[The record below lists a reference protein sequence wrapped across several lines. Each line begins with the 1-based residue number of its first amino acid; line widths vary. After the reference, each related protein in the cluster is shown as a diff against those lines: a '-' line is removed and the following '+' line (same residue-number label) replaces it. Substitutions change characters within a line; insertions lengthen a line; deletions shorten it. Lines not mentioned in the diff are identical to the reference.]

1 MDELADIKSYYE
13 QLDAAE
19 QDARA
24 LVAGLDETR
33 GQWKARPDAWSIAQC
48 LDHLGNVN
56 RAYLAAMEPVAAK
69 ARGAGRKGSSTL
81 RAGVVGGWFAR
92 SMEPPVKAV
101 KMKSPKTVVPR
112 QEPALEESFASFLA
126 VQAAIREFVR
136 KNADLDLSSIRFR
149 NPFVP
154 VLRFRVAAGLLIMTA
169 HERRHIWQAWQVR
182 KAQEAQPSAGLP

>member
-1 MDELADIKSYYE
+1 
-13 QLDAAE
+13 
-19 QDARA
+19 
-24 LVAGLDETR
+24 
-33 GQWKARPDAWSIAQC
+33 
-48 LDHLGNVN
+48 
-56 RAYLAAMEPVAAK
+56 
-69 ARGAGRKGSSTL
+69 
-81 RAGVVGGWFAR
+81 
-92 SMEPPVKAV
+92 MEPPVKAV

-182 KAQEAQPSAGLP
+182 KAQEARPSAGLP